1 MVYDSQTQYG
11 LFMMEEGC
19 VFLCVCVEKSVPER
33 VQKREGTD
41 MFFRGRLCVCVCFFV
56 LAHH

>member
-19 VFLCVCVEKSVPER
+19 VCVWSRVWWRER
-33 VQKREGTD
+33 EIEETD
-41 MFFRGRLCVCVCFFV
+41 I
-56 LAHH
+56 

>member
-19 VFLCVCVEKSVPER
+19 VHVCV
-33 VQKREGTD
+33 D
-41 MFFRGRLCVCVCFFV
+41 VCVCRRV
-56 LAHH
+56 C